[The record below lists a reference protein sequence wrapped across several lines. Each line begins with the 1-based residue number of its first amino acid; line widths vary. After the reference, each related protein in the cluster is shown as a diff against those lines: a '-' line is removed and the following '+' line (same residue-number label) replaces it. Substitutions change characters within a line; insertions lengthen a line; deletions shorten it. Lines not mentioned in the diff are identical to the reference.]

1 MIESGMTRPFTG
13 VLNETRRSVGLVWD
27 SFVSESNSP
36 FISHVTKTTHIRS
49 HSALREQELL
59 VHFKLRDL
67 LLERSDLQF
76 VFAFCSFYA

>member
-13 VLNETRRSVGLVWD
+13 VLSETRRSVGLVWD

-36 FISHVTKTTHIRS
+36 FISHYTRTTHIGS

-76 VFAFCSFYA
+76 IFAFCSFYA